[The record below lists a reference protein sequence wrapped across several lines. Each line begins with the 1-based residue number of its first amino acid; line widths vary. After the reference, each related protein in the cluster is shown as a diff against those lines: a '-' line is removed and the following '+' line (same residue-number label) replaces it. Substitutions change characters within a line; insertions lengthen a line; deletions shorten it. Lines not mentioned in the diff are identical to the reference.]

1 MSKQRVRLFVRGK
14 VQGVFFRQALKVMA
28 IKNNVT
34 GWVRNSEDG
43 RVEAL
48 LDGNIDDV
56 NAVVEWAHDGP
67 ANSRVDYVDIK
78 NEDFKDEFTA
88 FDVLY

>member
-1 MSKQRVRLFVRGK
+1 M
-14 VQGVFFRQALKVMA
+14 QGVFFRQALKVMA

-34 GWVRNSEDG
+34 GWVRNLEDG

>member
-28 IKNNVT
+28 IKNSVM
-34 GWVRNSEDG
+34 GWVRNLDDG

-56 NAVVEWAHDGP
+56 NAVVEWAHGGP
-67 ANSRVDYVDIK
+67 ANSRVDDIEIK
-78 NEDFKDEFTA
+78 NEVFKDEFMT
-88 FDVLY
+88 FEVLY

>member
-1 MSKQRVRLFVRGK
+1 MSKQCIRLFVRGK

-34 GWVRNSEDG
+34 GWVRNLEDG

-56 NAVVEWAHDGP
+56 NAVIEWAHDGP

-88 FDVLY
+88 FDVSY

>member
-28 IKNNVT
+28 KKNNLA
-34 GWVRNSEDG
+34 GWVQNLDDG

-48 LDGNIDDV
+48 LEGDIDDV
-56 NAVVEWAHDGP
+56 SVVIEWAHGGP
-67 ANSRVDYVDIK
+67 ANSRVDDVEIK

-88 FDVLY
+88 FEVLY

>member
-1 MSKQRVRLFVRGK
+1 MSKQRIRFFVRGK

-34 GWVRNSEDG
+34 GWVRNLDDG

-48 LDGNIDDV
+48 LDGDIDGV
-56 NAVVEWAHDGP
+56 NTVVEWAHDGP

>member
-1 MSKQRVRLFVRGK
+1 MSKQCIRLFVRGK

-34 GWVRNSEDG
+34 GWVRNLDDG

-48 LDGNIDDV
+48 LEGDIDGV
-56 NAVVEWAHDGP
+56 NTVVEWAHGGP
-67 ANSRVDYVDIK
+67 ANSRVYDDEIK
-78 NEDFKDEFTA
+78 NEDSKDEFTD
-88 FDVLY
+88 FEVSY